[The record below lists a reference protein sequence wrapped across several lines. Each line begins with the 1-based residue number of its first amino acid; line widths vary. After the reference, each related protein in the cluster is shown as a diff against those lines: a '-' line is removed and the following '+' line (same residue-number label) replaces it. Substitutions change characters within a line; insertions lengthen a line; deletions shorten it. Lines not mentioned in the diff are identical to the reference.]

1 MSATTDNYDSPTWR
15 VQLLNWVLWAVGPR
29 VELTE
34 SWARTAG
41 SARANGL
48 SDFAPLEADGTVA
61 MMAAR
66 CESLERE
73 SGLNLTGRL
82 LMGNAM
88 ARVYHTRL
96 LANDILARFP
106 EITEVHMP
114 ALQPPVVVTGMFR
127 SGTTLMQNLLAQDER
142 FQYLRVWEMLRP
154 SPSRECFE
162 ARDRGLSDPRL
173 AEVQRDLRVWGFVNP
188 AMEAIHKL
196 EPEAAD
202 EELWILQSSLSWGHA
217 WENFARTPSFLKAME
232 ARGEEGKQAAYQ
244 LLRKQLALIE
254 WFNRVPAGKKPWLLK
269 TPAHLRAL
277 ETLSKVFPGVKIVWM
292 HRSPVETVPSLSSML
307 WTHRRDLV
315 LSKDKADPAEI
326 GRQTLEDVSRALG
339 DAVAA
344 RDADPE
350 LSSRIVDV
358 RYADMVRDKMAT
370 VRAVYRAIGWELGEQ
385 TEQRMLRYIA
395 ENPQTKHGRHS
406 YKPED
411 FGLTREAIEAKTQGY
426 IDRNYF

>member
-15 VQLLNWVLWAVGPR
+15 VQLLNWVLWAVGR
-29 VELTE
+29 RTEITE

-96 LANDILARFP
+96 LTNDILARFP

-127 SGTTLMQNLLAQDER
+127 SGTTLIQNLLAQDER

-162 ARDRGLSDPRL
+162 ARDQGLPDPRL
-173 AEVQRDLRVWGFVNP
+173 AQAQRDLRIWGFVNP
-188 AMEAIHKL
+188 AMDAIHRL
-196 EPEAAD
+196 EPEAAE
-202 EELWILQSSLSWGHA
+202 EELWILQM
-217 WENFARTPSFLKAME
+217 T
-232 ARGEEGKQAAYQ
+232 YQ

-254 WFNRVPAGKKPWLLK
+254 WFNRVPAGTKPWLLK
-269 TPAHLRAL
+269 TPAHLRGLDA
-277 ETLSKVFPGVKIVWM
+277 LSKVFPGAKIIWM

-307 WTHRRDLV
+307 WTHRRDIV

-358 RYADMVRDKMAT
+358 RYADLVRDKMAA

-411 FGLTREAIEAKTQGY
+411 FGLTREVIEAKTQGY
-426 IDRNYF
+426 TDRKYF